1 MGLSDRIKASMAGGS
16 WIRRMFEEGT
26 ILKRQHGDENV
37 FDLSLGNPVM
47 EPPPQF
53 HEELRKLANN
63 PQPGMHRYMPNA
75 GYGETRAAVAEH
87 FSQVSGVSFSS
98 DDIIM
103 SCGAAGACNVALMT
117 LLNPGDEVIIFV
129 PYFVEYI
136 NYIENC
142 GGIPKLLPTDE
153 HFLPELDAFEAAIGP
168 RTRVVIVNSPNNPT
182 GAVYDAGLLQALSD
196 SIRKKEAQFGAPIY
210 IISDEAYRR
219 LVYDGIKFPFPL
231 QHHANC
237 ITIASHSKD
246 LALPGERIGYIAV
259 HPECADHE
267 DLLNGLTFCTRTL
280 GFVNAPALMQNLL
293 RHLQG
298 VSVSIAEYQK
308 KRDLIYNA
316 LSGMGYS
323 IVKPQ
328 GAFYVFP
335 RTPIADDVAFVEEM
349 LEHLVLVVPGSSFGS
364 PGYFR
369 ASFCVD
375 NDTIEGSLDAFSK
388 LARKYRIG

>member
-1 MGLSDRIKASMAGGS
+1 MGLSDRIKASMAEGS

-129 PYFVEYI
+129 PYFVEYK
-136 NYIENC
+136 NYIENY
-142 GGIPKLLPTDE
+142 GGIPRLLPTDE
-153 HFLPELDAFEAAIGP
+153 HFLPKLDAFEAAIGP

-219 LVYDGIKFPFPL
+219 LVYDGIKFHFPL
-231 QHHANC
+231 RHHANC

-375 NDTIEGSLDAFSK
+375 NDTIESSLDAFSK

>member
-1 MGLSDRIKASMAGGS
+1 MGLSARIKASMAEGS

-75 GYGETRAAVAEH
+75 GYGETHAAVAEH
-87 FSQVSGVSFSS
+87 F
-98 DDIIM
+98 
-103 SCGAAGACNVALMT
+103 L
-117 LLNPGDEVIIFV
+117 
-129 PYFVEYI
+129 
-136 NYIENC
+136 
-142 GGIPKLLPTDE
+142 PK
-153 HFLPELDAFEAAIGP
+153 LDAFEAAIGP

-196 SIRKKEAQFGAPIY
+196 SIRKKEAQFGVPIY

-231 QHHANC
+231 QHHASC

-246 LALPGERIGYIAV
+246 MALPGERIGYIAV

-280 GFVNAPALMQNLL
+280 GFVNAPTLMQNLL

-349 LEHLVLVVPGSSFGS
+349 LEHLVLVVPGSGFGS

-375 NDTIEGSLDAFSK
+375 NDTIESSLDAFSK

>member
-1 MGLSDRIKASMAGGS
+1 MGLSDRIKASMAEGS

-129 PYFVEYI
+129 PYFLEYT
-136 NYIENC
+136 NYIKNC
-142 GGIPKLLPTDE
+142 GGIPRLLPTDE
-153 HFLPELDAFEAAIGP
+153 HFLPKLDTFEAAIGS

-219 LVYDGIKFPFPL
+219 LVYDDIKFPFPL

-237 ITIASHSKD
+237 ITITSHSKD

-259 HPECADHE
+259 HPKCADHE

-349 LEHLVLVVPGSSFGS
+349 LEHLVLVLPGSAFGS

-375 NDTIEGSLDAFSK
+375 NDTIEKSLDAFSK

>member
-1 MGLSDRIKASMAGGS
+1 MGLSDRIKASMAEGS

-75 GYGETRAAVAEH
+75 GYRETRAAVAEH
-87 FSQVSGVSFSS
+87 FSQVSGVSFSR

-129 PYFVEYI
+129 PYFLEYT
-136 NYIENC
+136 NYIKNC
-142 GGIPKLLPTDE
+142 GGIPRLLPTDE
-153 HFLPELDAFEAAIGP
+153 HFLPKLDAFEAAIGP

-182 GAVYDAGLLQALSD
+182 GAVYDDNLLQVLSD

-219 LVYDGIKFPFPL
+219 LVYDDIKFPFPL

-237 ITIASHSKD
+237 ITITSHSKD

-267 DLLNGLTFCTRTL
+267 DLLYGLTFCTRIL

-323 IVKPQ
+323 MVKPQ

-349 LEHLVLVVPGSSFGS
+349 LEHLVLVLLGSAFGS

-375 NDTIEGSLDAFSK
+375 NDTIEKSLDTFSK

>member
-1 MGLSDRIKASMAGGS
+1 MGLSDRIKASMAEGS
-16 WIRRMFEEGT
+16 WVRRMFEEGT

-47 EPPPQF
+47 EPPLQF

-75 GYGETRAAVAEH
+75 GYEETRAAVAEH
-87 FSQVSGVSFSS
+87 FSQVSGVSFSN

-103 SCGAAGACNVALMT
+103 SCGAAGACNVALTT

-129 PYFVEYI
+129 PYFVEYTH
-136 NYIENC
+136 YIENC

-153 HFLPELDAFEAAIGP
+153 HFLPKLDAFEAAVGP

-196 SIRKKEAQFGAPIY
+196 IIRKKEAQFGAPIY
-210 IISDEAYRR
+210 IISDEVYRR

-231 QHHANC
+231 QHHTNC

-267 DLLNGLTFCTRTL
+267 DLLNGMTFCTRTL

-323 IVKPQ
+323 MVKPQ

-349 LEHLVLVVPGSSFGS
+349 LEHLVLVVPGSNFGL

>member
-1 MGLSDRIKASMAGGS
+1 MGLSDRIKASMAKGS
-16 WIRRMFEEGT
+16 WVRRMFEEGT

-47 EPPPQF
+47 EPPLQF

-75 GYGETRAAVAEH
+75 GYEETRAAVAEH
-87 FSQVSGVSFSS
+87 FSQVSGVSFSN

-103 SCGAAGACNVALMT
+103 SCGAAGACNVALTT

-129 PYFVEYI
+129 PYFVEYTH
-136 NYIENC
+136 YIENC

-153 HFLPELDAFEAAIGP
+153 HFLPKLDAFEAAVGP

-196 SIRKKEAQFGAPIY
+196 IIRKKEAQFGAPIY
-210 IISDEAYRR
+210 IISDEVYRR

-231 QHHANC
+231 QHHTNC

-267 DLLNGLTFCTRTL
+267 DLLNGMTFCTRTL

-323 IVKPQ
+323 MVKPQ

-349 LEHLVLVVPGSSFGS
+349 LEHLVLVVPGSSFGL

-375 NDTIEGSLDAFSK
+375 DDTIEGSLDAFSK

>member
-1 MGLSDRIKASMAGGS
+1 MAEGS

-26 ILKRQHGDENV
+26 ILKRQHGDENI

-75 GYGETRAAVAEH
+75 GYGETRAAVAGH

-129 PYFVEYI
+129 PYFVEYT
-136 NYIENC
+136 NYIKNY
-142 GGIPKLLPTDE
+142 GGIPRLLPTDE

-196 SIRKKEAQFGAPIY
+196 IIRKKEAQFGAPIY

-231 QHHANC
+231 QHHPNC
-237 ITIASHSKD
+237 ITITSHSKD

-293 RHLQG
+293 RYLQG

-375 NDTIEGSLDAFSK
+375 NDTIESSLDAFSK

>member
-1 MGLSDRIKASMAGGS
+1 MGLSDRIKASMAEGS

-26 ILKRQHGDENV
+26 IFKRQHGDQNV

-87 FSQVSGVSFSS
+87 FSQESGVSFSS

-129 PYFVEYI
+129 PYFVEYK
-136 NYIENC
+136 NYIENY
-142 GGIPKLLPTDE
+142 GGIPRLLPTDE
-153 HFLPELDAFEAAIGP
+153 HFLPKLDAFEAAIGP

-219 LVYDGIKFPFPL
+219 LVYDGIKFHFPL
-231 QHHANC
+231 RHHANC

-259 HPECADHE
+259 HPECVDHE

-349 LEHLVLVVPGSSFGS
+349 REHLVLVVQGSAFGS

>member
-1 MGLSDRIKASMAGGS
+1 MGLSDRIKASMAEVS

-136 NYIENC
+136 NYIENY
-142 GGIPKLLPTDE
+142 GGIP
-153 HFLPELDAFEAAIGP
+153 
-168 RTRVVIVNSPNNPT
+168 
-182 GAVYDAGLLQALSD
+182 
-196 SIRKKEAQFGAPIY
+196 
-210 IISDEAYRR
+210 
-219 LVYDGIKFPFPL
+219 
-231 QHHANC
+231 
-237 ITIASHSKD
+237 IASHSKD

-298 VSVSIAEYQK
+298 VSVSIDEYQK
-308 KRDLIYNA
+308 KRDFIYNA

-335 RTPIADDVAFVEEM
+335 QTPIANDVAFVKEM
-349 LEHLVLVVPGSSFGS
+349 LENLVLVVPGSSFGS
-364 PGYFR
+364 PRYFR

-375 NDTIEGSLDAFSK
+375 NDTIESSLDAFSK